1 MRKLRGEYA
10 VSLLCSALEVP
21 RSSFYYRAKRG
32 DDEEVIHQ
40 ILSIACQFPRYGYR
54 RITAELRRRGY
65 IVNHKK
71 VLRLMRKFNLLVRQ
85 SKKPRTTIPAEGEY
99 PNLIKDLL
107 ITHPDQVWCGDIAY
121 IRLKDRFAYF
131 AFVMDVYTR
140 AIRGWEISS
149 SPDEE
154 LVVGA
159 LEKALEKAKPQIHH
173 SDHGIQYLSDR
184 YVSLLKDAGVEISM
198 AGKGRAWENGYAERF
213 IRTLKEEEV
222 YLHEYEDIH
231 DARVHIER
239 FIEDV
244 YMRRRVHSALG
255 YLTPAEFEEKVLH
268 L

>member
-1 MRKLRGEYA
+1 MRELRGEYP

-65 IVNHKK
+65 RVNHKK
-71 VLRLMRKFNLLVRQ
+71 VLRLMRKMNILVRQ
-85 SKKPRTTIPAEGEY
+85 AKKPRTTIPAEGEY
-99 PNLIKDLL
+99 PNLIKGLQ

-131 AFVMDVYTR
+131 AFLMDVYTR

-149 SPDEE
+149 SLDEE
-154 LVVGA
+154 LVVRA
-159 LEKALEKAKPQIHH
+159 LEKALEHSKPKIHH

-184 YVSLLKDAGVEISM
+184 YVSLLRDAGVEISM

-244 YMRRRVHSALG
+244 YMHKRVHSSLG

>member
-1 MRKLRGEYA
+1 MRKLCAEYP
-10 VSLLCSALEVP
+10 VSLLCQALEVP
-21 RSSFYYRAKRG
+21 RSSFYYGAKRG

-40 ILSIACQFPRYGYR
+40 ILSIAQEFPRYGYR

-65 IVNHKK
+65 RVNHKK

-85 SKKPRTTIPAEGEY
+85 AKKPRTTIPAEGNY
-99 PNLIKDLL
+99 PNLIKGLQ

-131 AFVMDVYTR
+131 AFLMDVYTR
-140 AIRGWEISS
+140 AIRGWQISFS
-149 SPDEE
+149 LDEE

-184 YVSLLKDAGVEISM
+184 YVSLLRDAGVEISM

-244 YMRRRVHSALG
+244 YMHKRVHSALG

>member
-1 MRKLRGEYA
+1 MRELCGEYP

-21 RSSFYYRAKRG
+21 RSSFYYKPTQKE
-32 DDEEVIHQ
+32 DEEVIQQ
-40 ILSIACQFPRYGYR
+40 ILSIAGEFPRYGYR

-65 IVNHKK
+65 RVNHKK
-71 VLRLMRKFNLLVRQ
+71 VLRLMRKMNILVRQ
-85 SKKPRTTIPAEGEY
+85 AKKPRTTIPGEGEY

-107 ITHPDQVWCGDIAY
+107 IDHPDQVWCGDIAY
-121 IRLKDRFAYF
+121 IKLKDRFAYF
-131 AFVMDVYTR
+131 AFLMDVYTR
-140 AIRGWEISS
+140 AIRGWEISCS
-149 SPDEE
+149 LDEE
-154 LVVGA
+154 LVVRA
-159 LEKALEKAKPQIHH
+159 LEKALEHSKPKIHH

-184 YVSLLKDAGVEISM
+184 YVSLLRDAGVEISM
-198 AGKGRAWENGYAERF
+198 AAKGRAWENGYAERF

-255 YLTPAEFEEKVLH
+255 YLTPAEFEEMLH